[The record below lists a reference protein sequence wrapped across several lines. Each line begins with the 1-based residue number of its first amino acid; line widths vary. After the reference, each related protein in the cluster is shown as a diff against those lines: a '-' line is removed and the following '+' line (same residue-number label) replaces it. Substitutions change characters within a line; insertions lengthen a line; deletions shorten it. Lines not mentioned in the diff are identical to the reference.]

1 MITNDWV
8 LIETTPY
15 FLKHPFKKG
24 WACPNAA
31 HKAVKKDDIKS
42 GDKVVVDCYSKLW
55 DFHSE
60 DCANNWNFD
69 RPSTWSW
76 RTIE

>member
-8 LIETTPY
+8 LIETEPY
-15 FLKHPFKKG
+15 RLNHPYKAS
-24 WACPNAA
+24 WVCPNAT
-31 HKAVKKDDIKS
+31 HKAILKSDIKS
-42 GDKVVVDCYSKLW
+42 GDKVIVDCYRKDW

-60 DCANNWNFD
+60 KAAQNWNFD

-76 RTIE
+76 RTVE